1 VEWIVV
7 EREFPEPLTEDRV
20 RQMGTQCFDLYRITP
35 VRSYLA
41 PDGKRM
47 VCIFRAPDAEAVRTI
62 LRMRESPPGIVWACT
77 TYAR

>member
-7 EREFPEPLTEDRV
+7 EREFPEPLTEDDV
-20 RQMGTQCFDLYRITP
+20 RQLGTQCFDLYRVTP

-47 VCIFRAPDAEAVRTI
+47 VCIFRAPDAEAVRTL
-62 LRMRESPPGIVWACT
+62 LRINQSPPGIVWACRVHT
-77 TYAR
+77 P